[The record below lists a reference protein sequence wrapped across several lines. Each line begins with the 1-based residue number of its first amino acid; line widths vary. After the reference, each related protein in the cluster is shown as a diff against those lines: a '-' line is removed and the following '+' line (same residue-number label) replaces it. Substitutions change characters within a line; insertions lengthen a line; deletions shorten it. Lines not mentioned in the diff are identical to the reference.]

1 MLSERDRTLLAPH
14 LALLRAAQ
22 RKLAAAQR
30 AFDDT
35 ERQLAESTT
44 DSDWRDRRLL
54 GLFSRDDSR
63 TRRFRQARSDHQAA
77 EAALTAARADYTKY
91 AERID
96 GLFEPML
103 SRDDPAYRVRLAT
116 VRACDKALHA
126 GEEMRYRIAA
136 TLSKPGT
143 GGQPSRGGQTWHEVE
158 FAKLRFAELVT
169 ELGTSVPALH
179 QTMDRA
185 AQAVGARTV
194 PRLDAPPGTTTAV
207 VAEQHLRGLQHQL
220 DAALETIT
228 RWRAHAEQSRVAA
241 LRAAQDEL

>member
-1 MLSERDRTLLAPH
+1 MLSDRDRTLLAPH

-30 AFDDT
+30 AFDDA

-44 DSDWRDRRLL
+44 ESEWRDRKLL

-63 TRRFRQARSDHQAA
+63 TRRFRQARSDHQAV
-77 EAALTAARADYTKY
+77 EAALAAARAEHAKY

-126 GEEMRYRIAA
+126 GEQMRFQLAA
-136 TLSKPGT
+136 TLTKPGP
-143 GGQPSRGGQTWHEVE
+143 GGQSGRGGQTWHETE
-158 FAKLRFAELVT
+158 FARLRFTEFVT
-169 ELGTSVPALH
+169 ELGTAVPALLH
-179 QTMDRA
+179 TIDRA
-185 AQAVGARTV
+185 AQAVGARTT
-194 PRLDAPPGTTTAV
+194 PRLDAPPGNAPAV
-207 VAEQHLRGLQHQL
+207 AAEQHLRGLQRQL
-220 DAALETIT
+220 DAAIELVT
-228 RWRAHAEQSRVAA
+228 RWRAHAEQARVAA